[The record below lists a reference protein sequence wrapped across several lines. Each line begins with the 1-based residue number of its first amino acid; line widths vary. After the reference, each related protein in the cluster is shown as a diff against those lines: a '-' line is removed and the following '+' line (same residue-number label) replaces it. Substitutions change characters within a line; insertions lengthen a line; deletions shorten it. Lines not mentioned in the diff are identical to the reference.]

1 MREQIHIM
9 SSWSSY
15 SPKFWGFVQN
25 PEVHLF
31 FFLSF
36 FLVRLCSFFT
46 KFIPVPLY
54 LCISSCQWTH
64 RLYFSPPGK
73 KKKKKKCTHLILA
86 VFISLLFRDCNYI
99 IKKIIL
105 FTSDLFVYIRVF
117 LQASST
123 ENFTKTQI
131 VPDSETTS
139 RNLFTTA
146 ASYL

>member
-1 MREQIHIM
+1 MEQLFSKVFGALYRILRFII
-9 SSWSSY
+9 
-15 SPKFWGFVQN
+15 F
-25 PEVHLF
+25 F

-36 FLVRLCSFFT
+36 FLSGCAASSLN
-46 KFIPVPLY
+46 LY
-54 LCISSCQWTH
+54 LYLWI
-64 RLYFSPPGK
+64 FVFPPVSGHTVSTFLRQV

-139 RNLFTTA
+139 RNLFTTV